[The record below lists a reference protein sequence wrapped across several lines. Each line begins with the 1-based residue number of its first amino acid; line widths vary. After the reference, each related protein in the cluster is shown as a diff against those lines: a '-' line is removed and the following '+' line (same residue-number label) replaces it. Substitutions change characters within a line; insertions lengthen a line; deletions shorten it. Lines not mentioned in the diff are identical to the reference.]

1 MIVWYGRDMY
11 IDIKLI
17 YLSKL
22 GMVNAHIHRFVL
34 HMSLEYAIFVVTSL
48 VLAHT
53 VQRFRTLIR
62 PDLGSHRRCGV
73 VGLV

>member
-1 MIVWYGRDMY
+1 
-11 IDIKLI
+11 
-17 YLSKL
+17 
-22 GMVNAHIHRFVL
+22 MVNAHIHGLVL